1 MQPWR
6 EWPTWQSAIKSPIPV
21 LCLRPLFFIGLVL
34 KKNYSVDRDAIP
46 ISRRSFLAESS
57 QTFVQLLFFLND
69 RGN

>member
-6 EWPTWQSAIKSPIPV
+6 EWLTWQSAIKSPLLI
-21 LCLRPLFFIGLVL
+21 LCFGPFFFFGLVL
-34 KKNYSVDRDAIP
+34 KENYPLDRDAIP

-57 QTFVQLLFFLND
+57 QPFMQLLFFLND